1 MCKRVVQGIIFIG
14 FSAQIVLGLVWM
26 ACNIFSVQD
35 FAGVTTGAYAGIAYL
50 FGRVYPL
57 LYVLQILAA
66 LYAGARLAGQLCD
79 CGKHRFLPLWGSL
92 ALLTLPMA
100 MQCHLALLPYSF
112 VCSAGLLQMSFFC
125 ELFRADEILKPGMAS
140 KDSEYY
146 EDSELPG
153 REKVFRLRLV
163 AGICGCY
170 LAQAAL
176 LPEYVLMGAVAP
188 IAALLLARKGLARE
202 RKHLRFL
209 VLLAAAAAAA
219 AGIHAA
225 WAGGGRAGEND
236 IAGPEWALFKRVC
249 WPTIWQDS
257 RNMPPE
263 LAQAVSSVLWECHS
277 YPGDMDTV
285 FKPAVEAAMDA
296 EEAKR
301 QFAEM
306 MADTWEAHYPMII
319 RQIGWDVLGYS
330 VTPIILQAQLSGDA
344 YESCSGRNYAIMRSH
359 APVLT
364 ERYVSYGSWWF
375 TAAVILTAVLLGIRL
390 VMREKPYGVRGRRL
404 FLAVLPYA
412 VCSVLWYALQGAGI
426 MDYKYT
432 VLVNQFWL
440 LWSLKTLADGFGPR
454 RNREKGA

>member
-14 FSAQIVLGLVWM
+14 FSVQIVLGLVWM

-35 FAGVTTGAYAGIAYL
+35 FAEVTTGAYAGITYL
-50 FGRVYPL
+50 FRRVCPL

-66 LYAGARLAGQLCD
+66 LYAGARLTGQLCG
-79 CGKHRFLPLWGSL
+79 CGKRGFFSLWGSL

-100 MQCHLALLPYSF
+100 MQCHLALLPHSF

-125 ELFRADEILKPGMAS
+125 ELFRTDGVLKPGMAS
-140 KDSEYY
+140 KNSEYY
-146 EDSELPG
+146 ENSELPG
-153 REKVFRLRLV
+153 RKEVFRLRLV

-176 LPEYVLMGAVAP
+176 LPEYALMGAAAP
-188 IAALLLARKGLARE
+188 AAALLLARKGMARE
-202 RKHLRFL
+202 RKRLQI
-209 VLLAAAAAAA
+209 VLILAVTAAAAV
-219 AGIHAA
+219 GIHTA
-225 WAGGGRAGEND
+225 WPAEAGEND
-236 IAGPEWALFKRVC
+236 ISGPEWTLFKRVC

-257 RNMPPE
+257 QDMPPE
-263 LAQAVSSVLWECHS
+263 LAEAVSPVLWDCHS
-277 YPGDMDTV
+277 YPGEMDAV

-301 QFAEM
+301 QLTAM
-306 MADTWEAHYPMII
+306 MAGTWEEHYPMII

-330 VTPIILQAQLSGDA
+330 VTPVILQAQLSGDA

-359 APVLT
+359 TPILT

-375 TAAVILTAVLLGIRL
+375 AAAVILTALLLGIRL
-390 VMREKPYGVRGRRL
+390 VMREKPYGVTERRL
-404 FLAVLPYA
+404 FLAILPYA

-432 VLVNQFWL
+432 VLVNQFWI
-440 LWSLKTLADGFGPR
+440 LWSLKTLADGSGPS

>member
-14 FSAQIVLGLVWM
+14 FCVQIVLGLVWM
-26 ACNIFSVQD
+26 ACNIPGVQD
-35 FAGVTTGAYAGIAYL
+35 FEGVTAGAYAGIAYL
-50 FGRVYPL
+50 FGRAYPL

-79 CGKHRFLPLWGSL
+79 RGKYRFLPLWGSL

-125 ELFRADEILKPGMAS
+125 ELFRTDAVLKPGLAS
-140 KDSEYY
+140 KNSEYY
-146 EDSELPG
+146 EKSELPG
-153 REKVFRLRLV
+153 REEVFRLRLV

-176 LPEYVLMGAVAP
+176 LPEYALLGAPAP
-188 IAALLLARKGLARE
+188 AAALLLAKRGMARE
-202 RKHLRFL
+202 RKRLQIVL
-209 VLLAAAAAAA
+209 LLAATAAAAVV
-219 AGIHAA
+219 IRAA
-225 WAGGGRAGEND
+225 WPGAAGEND
-236 IAGPEWALFKRVC
+236 ISGPEWSLFKRVC

-257 RNMPPE
+257 QHMPPE
-263 LAQAVSSVLWECHS
+263 LAEAVSPVLWDCHC
-277 YPGDMDTV
+277 YPGDMDTA

-301 QFAEM
+301 QLTAM
-306 MADTWEAHYPMII
+306 MADTWEAHHPMII

-330 VTPIILQAQLSGDA
+330 VAPIILQLQLSGDA
-344 YESCSGRNYAIMRSH
+344 YESCSGRNYAIMRSRT
-359 APVLT
+359 PVLT

-375 TAAVILTAVLLGIRL
+375 AAAVILTALLLGIRL
-390 VMREKPYGVRGRRL
+390 VMRERPYGVTERRL
-404 FLAVLPYA
+404 FLAALPYA

-440 LWSLKTLADGFGPR
+440 LWSLKTLADGSGPR
-454 RNREKGA
+454 WNREKGA